1 MSATPELQLDH
12 DVPTTLD
19 DAFRLLAEQWAGA
32 VLLFGADG
40 RLRWFNDAGADWL
53 PLRGRSSLGRDGAA
67 VFARWQLEDA
77 WRESLSGSCRLRHER
92 TPLFDA
98 ESRPRWAQLRLQTLV
113 HGETVAA
120 VVCVIEALDAN
131 QPSQLA
137 TPLDPDSAL
146 SANQV
151 GLWSW
156 NFATGEGYIAAGWCN
171 SLQLDPCA
179 GADYHARWSRQ
190 MHPDDLTLYRRRVED
205 FKAGATGYLE
215 VEYRILT
222 TDNRWLW
229 ILQRGDVVESTATGA
244 ALRAAGIC
252 IEIDERKREENVLR
266 ESESRLAT
274 ALWGA
279 RAAFWQWHRP
289 TDTRTLSPL
298 WFAMT
303 GHTREQWYAVPD
315 PWQSRLHPDDRHR
328 VLKKLDYFRSAS
340 SVDSLEIEY
349 RVLCA
354 KGEYRWMLDR
364 ARVVE
369 WDPTGPPALIMGVS
383 LDIDTQKATEGRL
396 REVEARLQTAMWGA
410 RMGLCETDCITGN
423 TQWFNDWCEQL
434 GIDPCSGD
442 GHVASWLDNIHLD
455 DVAEVRSRYAEHIDN
470 KSDYYDAEYR
480 TRAHGEW
487 RWIFER
493 GRVVDRHP
501 DGRATR
507 MIRVCM
513 DIESRKLSQGGLKAI
528 QENFETALHIA
539 RAGVWEVEVKDW
551 SANYSDGYYQ
561 LLGVPLE
568 QGRATPKFWQ
578 TRVHPDDLYNVT
590 HTFLDYA
597 AGRSET
603 FEQEYRLRH
612 EDGRWLWVLGRGR
625 AVSRDEDGKP
635 LRVVGFIMDITS
647 RRDANDALRQS
658 EERFRVVAN
667 LTPGYIFES
676 RVQPD
681 GSPKIVFASDSFEQL
696 MGCSHDEF
704 IARGGWRWFCD
715 APSFEQL
722 QTAHEGVLQARR
734 ADVDV
739 NGTNARGERV
749 WLHIR
754 SLPVFDPVT
763 GKRGGSIG
771 AVHDIT
777 EAKHAETA
785 LRESQLVLQTI
796 TAGSA
801 TQLALFDLE
810 QRCVFANRSLHG
822 LPAEQMIGKRMDEIL
837 PAQHATAVREA
848 FDKVLTSGEGVD
860 TLEAVQFDNGPLR
873 WFEVRMR
880 PVRTADRIV
889 GLVTNIND
897 VTEHRQQQQNLH
909 LQGRIIETIREG
921 VMLMDRDS
929 NILLSNPALDQM
941 FGYERGTLAG
951 RHSSD
956 LSCVSPAA
964 FQRLHER
971 VLKGIDDGE
980 APTMEHDAV
989 RRDGTHLTAACIF
1002 AGIEIGGEP
1011 RIVVVVNDI
1020 TERKL
1025 LERQVLQVATREQ
1038 QRIGG
1043 DLHDGLGQQLTGI
1056 ALMLKSLLPRL
1067 TRAGGDVQGEMEE
1080 IIALVNDA
1088 IDSTRSLARGLSPV
1102 RAGRDGLLMGLEELV
1117 SKTFERYKVRVSLD
1131 YSLPQTPDF
1140 DDDTATHLY
1149 RIAQEA
1155 LGNAVRHGKASRV
1168 AITLALE
1175 SGQVNLIVCDN
1186 GGGFDRRVTAGAGMG
1201 LKIMRFRAQMIGG
1214 DLVVESEPGAG
1225 STIRCHC
1232 PLRSDA

>member
-1 MSATPELQLDH
+1 MNATPQLHLDQ

-19 DAFRLLAEQWAGA
+19 DAFRLLAEQWSGA

-40 RLRWFNDAGADWL
+40 RLRWFNDRGADWL
-53 PLRGRSSLGRDGAA
+53 PLRGRLALGRDGASL
-67 VFARWQLEDA
+67 FGRWQLEEA
-77 WRESLSGSCRLRHER
+77 WRECLSGANRLRQER
-92 TPLFDA
+92 TPLFDG
-98 ESRPRWAQLRLQTLV
+98 ESRPRWAQLRLQSLLN
-113 HGETVAA
+113 GEAVAA
-120 VVCVIEALDAN
+120 VVCVIEEIDAN
-131 QPSQLA
+131 QPAALV

-156 NFATGEGYIAAGWCN
+156 NFATGEGAIDAGWCN
-171 SLQLDPCA
+171 ALQLDPCP

-190 MHPDDLTLYRRRVED
+190 MHPDDLTLYRRRVEE
-205 FKAGATGYLE
+205 FKSGATSYLE

-303 GHTREQWYAVPD
+303 GYTREQWYSVPD
-315 PWQSRLHPDDRHR
+315 PWQSRLHPDDRDR
-328 VLKKLDYFRSAS
+328 VLKKLDYFRSES

-349 RVLCA
+349 RVLCG
-354 KGEYRWMLDR
+354 KNEYRWMLDR

-369 WDPTGPPALIMGVS
+369 WDPNGPPALVMGVS
-383 LDIDTQKATEGRL
+383 MDIDAQKATEGRL
-396 REVEARLQTAMWGA
+396 RDAEARLPQGLTA
-410 RMGLCETDCITGN
+410 
-423 TQWFNDWCEQL
+423 
-434 GIDPCSGD
+434 
-442 GHVASWLDNIHLD
+442 V
-455 DVAEVRSRYAEHIDN
+455 
-470 KSDYYDAEYR
+470 
-480 TRAHGEW
+480 
-487 RWIFER
+487 
-493 GRVVDRHP
+493 
-501 DGRATR
+501 
-507 MIRVCM
+507 
-513 DIESRKLSQGGLKAI
+513 
-528 QENFETALHIA
+528 QENLETALHIA
-539 RAGVWEVEVKDW
+539 RAGVWEVEIKDLNA
-551 SANYSDGYYQ
+551 SFSDGYYQ
-561 LLGVPLE
+561 LLGVPVT
-568 QGRATPKFWQ
+568 QGRATPNFWQ
-578 TRVHPDDLYNVT
+578 SRVHPDDQYQVSQ
-590 HTFLDYA
+590 TFLEYA
-597 AGRSET
+597 SGQAES

-625 AVSRDEDGKP
+625 AITRDDHGRP
-635 LRVVGFIMDITS
+635 LRVLGFIMDITS
-647 RRDANDALRQS
+647 RRAADDALRQS

-667 LTPGYIFES
+667 LAPGYIFES

-681 GSPKIVFASDSFEQL
+681 GKGRIVFASESFTAL

-704 IARGGWRWFCD
+704 EARGGWGWFCD
-715 APSFEQL
+715 PASVQRL
-722 QTAHEGVLQARR
+722 HAAHEDVLQARR
-734 ADVDV
+734 ADVEV
-739 NGTNARGERV
+739 HGTNARGQEA
-749 WLHIR
+749 WLHIS

-801 TQLALFDLE
+801 TQLALFDRD
-810 QRCVFANRSLHG
+810 QRCLFANRSLHG
-822 LPAEQMIGKRMDEIL
+822 LPVEEMLGKRMEEIL
-837 PAQHATAVREA
+837 PLDHGPAIRRA
-848 FDKVLTSGEGVD
+848 FDKVLNKGESVD
-860 TLEAVQFDNGPLR
+860 ALEAIELDGGPVR

-880 PVRTADRIV
+880 PVRSGDRVV

-897 VTEHRQQQQNLH
+897 VTEYRRQQQNLH

-921 VMLMDRDS
+921 VLLLDRDS
-929 NILLSNPALDQM
+929 HILLCNPAIEQM
-941 FGYERGTLAG
+941 FGYDQGELIGRKSSSLCVLTKPAFER
-951 RHSSD
+951 
-956 LSCVSPAA
+956 V
-964 FQRLHER
+964 HER
-971 VLKGIDDGE
+971 VLRGIDDGE
-980 APTMEHDAV
+980 APALELEGI
-989 RRDGTHLTAACIF
+989 RRDGTRLTTACIF

-1011 RIVVVVNDI
+1011 RMVVVVNDI
-1020 TERKL
+1020 TERKQ

-1038 QRIGG
+1038 QRIGS
-1043 DLHDGLGQQLTGI
+1043 DLHDGLGQELTGV
-1056 ALMLKSLLPRL
+1056 ALMLKSLLPRMI
-1067 TRAGGDVQGEMEE
+1067 RAGNDLQGEMEQ

-1102 RAGRDGLLMGLEELV
+1102 HAGRDGLLMGLEELV
-1117 SKTFERYKVRVSLD
+1117 SKTFERFGVRVSLD
-1131 YSLPQTPDF
+1131 YSLPETSDL

-1168 AITLALE
+1168 AIELSLE
-1175 SGQVNLIVCDN
+1175 SGQIH
-1186 GGGFDRRVTAGAGMG
+1186 
-1201 LKIMRFRAQMIGG
+1201 
-1214 DLVVESEPGAG
+1214 LVV
-1225 STIRCHC
+1225 
-1232 PLRSDA
+1232 SDN